1 MTTNYNNLYVQEEL
15 LKSRFIKTIKKRKTE
30 PAVIF
35 FSGMH
40 GNELAGQIALKKV
53 IDELNESRFEGS
65 FYAISGNL
73 KAILKKK
80 RFIDYDL
87 NRMWTPARI
96 NKKSFNKDL
105 YEEDREQRELYDI
118 LHWIFSNHEG
128 PLYFIDL
135 HTTSSKS
142 PPFITINDS
151 LINRRFSGL
160 FPVPVIL
167 GIEEYL
173 QGPLL
178 SYINELGFVALGF
191 EAGQHSAKESVDN
204 AVSFIKLVLHF
215 SGIYTPEKLDEAYLM
230 LQKNSGNNR
239 NFYEIIFRY
248 DILKDEHFIMKPGYS
263 SFEFLKKGTL
273 LATSNDKEIYLG
285 KNATLFMPLYQKK
298 GEDGYYLIRKIV
310 PFFLKL
316 SALLRTV
323 NADNLLSILPGVSR
337 LDSDNSSFIIDLKIA
352 RFMAKPLFH
361 LLGYRSREK
370 GANHIKVSS
379 RDRVSKTELYDKLY
393 WYKKTLSV
401 RKGF

>member
-1 MTTNYNNLYVQEEL
+1 MTTEYNNIEMQDEL
-15 LKSRFIKTIKKRKTE
+15 IDSRFLKIIRNKKTE

-35 FSGMH
+35 FAGMH
-40 GNELAGQIALKKV
+40 GNEPAGKIALQRV
-53 IDELNESRFEGS
+53 IDELDESRFEGS

-73 KAILKKK
+73 QALSKNK

-96 NKKSFNKDL
+96 NKKSFNQDL
-105 YEEDREQRELYDI
+105 YVEDREQRELYDI
-118 LHWIFSNHEG
+118 LHWIISTHEA
-128 PLYFIDL
+128 PVYFIDL

-151 LINRRFSGL
+151 LINRRFSRL

-173 QGPLL
+173 AGPLL

-191 EAGQHSAKESVDN
+191 ESGQHTSKEAVNN

-215 SGIYTPEKLDEAYLM
+215 SGIYKPEKLDEAYSL
-230 LQKNSGNNR
+230 LQNSAEDNR

-248 DILKDEHFIMKPGYS
+248 DILKDEHFKMRPGFS
-263 SFEFLKKGTL
+263 SFEFLRKGAL
-273 LATSNDKEIYLG
+273 LATSDDKEIYLG
-285 KNATLFMPLYQKK
+285 KDATLFMPLYQKK
-298 GEDGYYLIRKIV
+298 GEDGYYLIRKIP

-316 SALLRTV
+316 SAFLR
-323 NADNLLSILPGVSR
+323 NIYADNLLSILPGVSR
-337 LDSDNSSFIIDLKIA
+337 LDTKRSSFLIDLRIA
-352 RFMAKPLFH
+352 RFLAKPVFH
-361 LLGYRSREK
+361 LLGYRSREE